1 MGSTV
6 LAPLPTH
13 GPRHTLLIFPG
24 SHTDSGLVHLCV
36 VTAVNKFKLCFTSCH
51 LLQTATPWLLL
62 GHRGFV
68 PQENGPRKD
77 LKTGLG
83 PFGERILDY
92 SEHDLGEGSGFRQ
105 AGPFA
110 PHLAE
115 MGMAVGGWEWG
126 PLESRLTATSSND
139 SLLPFIF
146 CWYKVEGWKWGGE
159 VVGG

>member
-68 PQENGPRKD
+68 PQENGPRK
-77 LKTGLG
+77 
-83 PFGERILDY
+83 EVCVR
-92 SEHDLGEGSGFRQ
+92 SENRLRTI
-105 AGPFA
+105 
-110 PHLAE
+110 
-115 MGMAVGGWEWG
+115 WRKN
-126 PLESRLTATSSND
+126 SRLLGAWSRRRFRLQTGRSLCTSPCRNGHACRRVRMGSSREQAN
-139 SLLPFIF
+139 SYLLQWFSPPF
-146 CWYKVEGWKWGGE
+146 YLLLV
-159 VVGG
+159 